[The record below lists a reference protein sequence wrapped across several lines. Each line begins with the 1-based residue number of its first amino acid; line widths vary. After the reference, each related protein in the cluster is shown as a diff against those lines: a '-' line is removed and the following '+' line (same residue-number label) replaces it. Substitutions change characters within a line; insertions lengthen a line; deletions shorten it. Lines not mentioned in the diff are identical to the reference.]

1 MRQPIAYGRKADQM
15 TPPAGLPF
23 FARVII

>member
-15 TPPAGLPF
+15 TRPAGLLF